1 MKTKEKAAVKI
12 ITQNSQP
19 VTTSRNVADNFEK
32 QHAHVT
38 RDIENFLKEDVSN
51 FGEMFQEGTEPDS
64 YGRPQKVYYMNR
76 DGFSFL
82 VMGFTGK
89 RAIQFKLAYIEQ
101 FNQME
106 KQLIEAAKDSYMID
120 DPVARAEKWIQEQE
134 KTKQLALENEEM
146 KPKAVFADS
155 VSASKSSISIRNLS
169 RILKQSG
176 MDIGQ
181 NRLFE
186 KLRQDGF
193 LIKSGRSKNAPTQ
206 KGMDMGLFEVK
217 ETVIQRSEGSQISI
231 TTLVTGKGQFYF
243 VDRYLKEYA
252 ENEVNRR

>member
-1 MKTKEKAAVKI
+1 MNSLISMTTTKTIESREVAEMIGRKHSELLKDIRRYIGYLAEGKI
-12 ITQNSQP
+12 HSGSLFLESSYSDQNNQIRPCFLLSKQGCEMVANKLTGKTGTIFTARYVQRFNELELSQ
-19 VTTSRNVADNFEK
+19 
-32 QHAHVT
+32 H
-38 RDIENFLKEDVSN
+38 
-51 FGEMFQEGTEPDS
+51 DS
-64 YGRPQKVYYMNR
+64 Y
-76 DGFSFL
+76 
-82 VMGFTGK
+82 
-89 RAIQFKLAYIEQ
+89 AIK
-101 FNQME
+101 
-106 KQLIEAAKDSYMID
+106 
-120 DPVARAEKWIQEQE
+120 DPVMRAKRWIQEQE
-134 KTKQLALENEEM
+134 RAKQLALENEEM

-206 KGMDMGLFEVK
+206 KGMDMGFFEVK